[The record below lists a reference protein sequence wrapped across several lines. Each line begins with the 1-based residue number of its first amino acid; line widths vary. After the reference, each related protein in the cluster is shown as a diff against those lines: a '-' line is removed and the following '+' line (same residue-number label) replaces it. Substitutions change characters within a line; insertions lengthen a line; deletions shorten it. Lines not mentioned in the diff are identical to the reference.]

1 MHPVLLAPL
10 AVLASLTLSGCSTL
24 ESIGRIQTKAE
35 AARDTQVEPAQVEF
49 AQRAGDVHRRLGQHV
64 DKPWIVGKPQALS
77 RAAALPPA
85 LQVNVRTTLLFSG
98 GVADLVTLAERI
110 YQACGIPV
118 RVQPEALMPQSAFLP
133 RLSADTTEL
142 VAQLPSQADTLVPP
156 LAGSESLYS
165 APRTLGPG
173 GRTSLAP
180 STQSASSAQQNPTRL
195 QASMLP
201 QGQAPLPMV
210 LDAIA
215 LRLGVYW
222 RYDADTAALVFF
234 RTENRTFQ
242 IRALAQAAD
251 TALELGLTGA
261 ASDTNGSF
269 TSSNKTSY
277 KASSQTAPLM
287 AVVAN
292 VEQLLTRAGSIRAPE
307 GGTNSIVVTD
317 TPDALD
323 RIGKFI
329 DGENKRLTRRVR
341 LVFEEVTLQQDDVGQ
356 AGVDWNVL
364 FSSRN
369 VAASVAGV
377 GMLLDAGQAA
387 GSIGAA
393 SKTKPWQGSGITLHA
408 LSEIGTILRH
418 TQLPVLA
425 LNRRPATYAV
435 RETFPYVKDLQQTQ
449 STSDTSLPT
458 VTVTQ
463 EKETVGTFLTVI
475 PDAQD
480 DGQVLLT
487 LGYDTKRLVDLKKM
501 EFGANARAS
510 FVQQP
515 YINGQGST
523 QQVIV
528 HSGQRVLV
536 AGFDQSDDNYKHR
549 RLDKQTPLLFGGSD
563 AARQK
568 RVVTLL
574 FVTAMSEDGV

>member
-1 MHPVLLAPL
+1 MRPVLPL
-10 AVLASLTLSGCSTL
+10 VVLASFVLSACSTL
-24 ESIGRIQTKAE
+24 QSIDRIQQKTE
-35 AARDTQVEPAQVEF
+35 TARESHIEPAQAEF
-49 AQRAGDVHRRLGQHV
+49 TQRVRDAHRSLGQHV
-64 DKPWIVGKPQALS
+64 DKPWIVGKPQPLS
-77 RAAALPPA
+77 RAVTLPPA
-85 LQVNVRTTLLFSG
+85 LQVNVRTTLLFADG
-98 GVADLVTLAERI
+98 AADLVTLAERI

-118 RVQPEALMPQSAFLP
+118 RVQPEALMSEAAFLP
-133 RLSADTTEL
+133 RLATDNATL
-142 VAQLPSQADTLVPP
+142 VAQPPNQADTVVPP
-156 LAGSESLYS
+156 LAGSLLI
-165 APRTLGPG
+165 APRTLGPAT
-173 GRTSLAP
+173 RTPPRTLEASL
-180 STQSASSAQQNPTRL
+180 
-195 QASMLP
+195 LP

-222 RYDADTAALVFF
+222 RYDTATAALVFF
-234 RTENRTFQ
+234 RTESRSFQ

-277 KASSQTAPLM
+277 TSHHQTSPVM

-292 VEQLLTRAGSIRAPE
+292 IEHVLTRAGSIRAPE

-317 TPDALD
+317 TLDALE
-323 RIGKFI
+323 RVAKFI
-329 DGENKRLTRRVR
+329 EGENKRLTRRVR

-356 AGVDWNVL
+356 TGVDWNVL
-364 FSSRN
+364 FSHSRMH
-369 VAASVAGV
+369 ASMAGV
-377 GMLLDAGQAA
+377 GMLLDGAKSAGRT
-387 GSIGAA
+387 GASSDA
-393 SKTKPWQGSGITLHA
+393 KPWQGSTIGLHA
-408 LSEIGTILRH
+408 LAEIGTILRH
-418 TQLPVLA
+418 TQLPILA

-449 STSDTSLPT
+449 STSDSSAPT

-501 EFGANARAS
+501 EFGASDHAS

-515 YINGQGST
+515 YVNGQGST

-549 RLDKQTPLLFGGSD
+549 RLDKRAPLLLGGSD
-563 AARQK
+563 ASQQK

-574 FVTAMSEDGV
+574 FVTALAEDGV

>member
-1 MHPVLLAPL
+1 MHPSRSLVILAALVLSAC
-10 AVLASLTLSGCSTL
+10 ATQQ
-24 ESIGRIQTKAE
+24 SIGLIQEK
-35 AARDTQVEPAQVEF
+35 TQTVRRSQIEPAQAEF
-49 AQRAGDVHRRLGQHV
+49 TQRVRDAQRSLGQHV
-64 DKPWIVGKPQALS
+64 DRPWIVGKPQPLA
-77 RAAALPPA
+77 RDVTLPPA
-85 LQVNVRTTLLFSG
+85 LQVNVRTTLLFAG
-98 GVADLVTLAERI
+98 GAADLVTLAERI
-110 YQACGIPV
+110 HQASGIPV
-118 RVQPEALMPQSAFLP
+118 RVQPDALMPEADFLP
-133 RLSADTTEL
+133 RLSADKTEL
-142 VAQLPSQADTLVPP
+142 LVQPARQADTLVPP
-156 LAGSESLYS
+156 LAGVLGI

-173 GRTSLAP
+173 PRTSAHTLEA
-180 STQSASSAQQNPTRL
+180 A
-195 QASMLP
+195 MLP

-222 RYDADTAALVFF
+222 RYDAATAALVFF
-234 RTENRTFQ
+234 RIESRTFQ

-261 ASDTNGSF
+261 ASDPHGSF

-277 KASSQTAPLM
+277 TSNNQTTPLM

-292 VEQLLTRAGSIRAPE
+292 IEHLLTRAGSIRAPE

-317 TPDALD
+317 TREALE
-323 RIGKFI
+323 RIATFI
-329 DGENKRLTRRVR
+329 EGENKRLTRRVR
-341 LVFEEVTLQQDDVGQ
+341 LMFEEVTIQQDDVGQ
-356 AGVDWNVL
+356 AGLDWNVL
-364 FSSRN
+364 FSSNRM
-369 VAASVAGV
+369 AASMAGV
-377 GMLLDAGQAA
+377 GMLLDGAKAA
-387 GSIGAA
+387 GRMGATSDA
-393 SKTKPWQGSGITLHA
+393 KRWQGSSLTLHA
-408 LSEIGTILRH
+408 LAEIGTILRH

-425 LNRRPATYAV
+425 INRRPATYAV

-449 STSDTSLPT
+449 SISDSSAPT

-501 EFGANARAS
+501 EFGASDRAS

-549 RLDKQTPLLFGGSD
+549 RLDKQAPLLLGGSD
-563 AARQK
+563 ATQQK

-574 FVTAMSEDGV
+574 FVTAMAEDGV

>member
-1 MHPVLLAPL
+1 MSRFLPPFVALTL
-10 AVLASLTLSGCSTL
+10 LTLSACSTL
-24 ESIGRIQTKAE
+24 QSIGLIQNKAQTT
-35 AARDTQVEPAQVEF
+35 RDTQLDPAQADF
-49 AQRAGDVHRRLGQHV
+49 RARVGDAHRSLGQHV

-77 RAAALPPA
+77 RDLSLPPA
-85 LQVNVRTTLLFSG
+85 LQVNVRTTLLFAAG
-98 GVADLVTLAERI
+98 AADLVTLAERI

-118 RVQPEALMPQSAFLP
+118 RVEPDALMAESAFLP
-133 RLSADTTEL
+133 RLSAEKTEL
-142 VAQLPSQADTLVPP
+142 LVTPPNQADTLVPP
-156 LAGSESLYS
+156 LAPLADSLLV

-173 GRTSLAP
+173 ARTASMPAAHVTPTVASLK
-180 STQSASSAQQNPTRL
+180 TT
-195 QASMLP
+195 MLP

-222 RYDADTAALVFF
+222 RYDAATAALVFF
-234 RTENRTFQ
+234 RTESRSFQ

-251 TALELGLTGA
+251 TTLELGLTGA
-261 ASDTNGSF
+261 SSDTNGSF

-277 KASSQTAPLM
+277 KSGSPATPLM

-292 VEQLLTRAGSIRAPE
+292 IEHWLTRAGSIRAPE

-317 TPDALD
+317 TPPVLD
-323 RIGKFI
+323 RIARFI
-329 DGENKRLTRRVR
+329 DSENKRLTRRVR

-356 AGVDWNVL
+356 AGVDWNLL
-364 FSSRN
+364 FTNSRI
-369 VAASVAGV
+369 AASVAGV
-377 GMLLDAGQAA
+377 GMLLDTAQAA
-387 GSIGAA
+387 GRVGLSSNAEH
-393 SKTKPWQGSGITLHA
+393 WHGSNITLHA
-408 LSEIGTILRH
+408 LAELGTILRH

-425 LNRRPATYAV
+425 INRRPATYAV

-449 STSDTSLPT
+449 STSDTSAPT

-501 EFGANARAS
+501 EFGAGERAS

-528 HSGQRVLV
+528 QSGQRVLV

-549 RLDKQTPLLFGGSD
+549 RLDKQTPMLFGGSD
-563 AARQK
+563 ASQQK

-574 FVTAMSEDGV
+574 FVTAIAEDGA

>member
-1 MHPVLLAPL
+1 MHRVFPLIALAPL
-10 AVLASLTLSGCSTL
+10 VLSACSTL
-24 ESIGRIQTKAE
+24 QSIGLIQEKTKTT
-35 AARDTQVEPAQVEF
+35 RSTQIEPAQAEF
-49 AQRAGDVHRRLGQHV
+49 TQRVRDTHRSLGQHV
-64 DKPWIVGKPQALS
+64 DKPWIVGKAQALS
-77 RAAALPPA
+77 RDVMLPPA
-85 LQVNVRTTLLFSG
+85 LQVNVHTTLLFANG
-98 GVADLVTLAERI
+98 AADLVTLAERI

-118 RVQPEALMPQSAFLP
+118 RVQPDALMPESAFLP
-133 RLSADTTEL
+133 RLSADKTEL
-142 VAQLPSQADTLVPP
+142 VAQPPNQADTLVPP
-156 LAGSESLYS
+156 LAGSWLI

-173 GRTSLAP
+173 SRTAP
-180 STQSASSAQQNPTRL
+180 TQL
-195 QASMLP
+195 QPSMLP

-222 RYDADTAALVFF
+222 RYDAATAALVFF
-234 RTENRTFQ
+234 RTESRSFQ
-242 IRALAQAAD
+242 IRTLAHAAD
-251 TALELGLTGA
+251 TALELGLTGT
-261 ASDTNGSF
+261 SNETNGSF
-269 TSSNKTSY
+269 VSSNKTSY
-277 KASSQTAPLM
+277 KSNSQTSPLL

-292 VEQLLTRAGSIRAPE
+292 IEHLLTRAGSVRAPE

-317 TPDALD
+317 TLD
-323 RIGKFI
+323 VLERIAKFI

-341 LVFEEVTLQQDDVGQ
+341 LIFEEVTIQQDDVGQ

-364 FSSRN
+364 FSNSRI
-369 VAASVAGV
+369 AASMAGV
-377 GMLLDAGQAA
+377 GMLLDGTKSASQ
-387 GSIGAA
+387 IGATSDA
-393 SKTKPWQGSGITLHA
+393 KHWQGSSIGLHA
-408 LSEIGTILRH
+408 LAEIGTILRH

-425 LNRRPATYAV
+425 INRRPATYAV

-449 STSDTSLPT
+449 STSDSSAPT

-501 EFGANARAS
+501 EFGVSDHAS

-536 AGFDQSDDNYKHR
+536 AGFDQSDDNTKHR
-549 RLDKQTPLLFGGSD
+549 RLDKQAPLLFGGSD
-563 AARQK
+563 ASEQK

-574 FVTAMSEDGV
+574 FVTAMAEDGV